1 MDYKIIGETVPV
13 VEMKLRV
20 GETVYTQSG
29 EWHTNQMEYQ
39 WQQMLVVE

>member
-20 GETVYTQSG
+20 GEQYIHNQG

-39 WQQMLVVE
+39 CQQMLVVE